1 MKTWKKYLT
10 LGVVALLLIGAV
22 YVNIKLNDSGSAS
35 NVLSPQ
41 GSEESASQGD
51 TLGIE
56 ATGDGTTDYFEAFRS
71 DRDST
76 RAMEIEY
83 LNETIATSASDAETL
98 ADAQEAKLVLV
109 NNMEKEF
116 TMESLIKAK
125 GFADAAVMYK
135 QGSVN
140 VVVKAAELAPEQV
153 AQILAIVIDETNE
166 SAENIKIIPNA

>member
-41 GSEESASQGD
+41 ESEGSVQGD

-56 ATGDGTTDYFEAFRS
+56 ATGEGTTDYFEAFRS

-98 ADAQEAKLVLV
+98 ADAQEAKLALV
-109 NNMEKEF
+109 SNMEKEF

-140 VVVKAAELAPEQV
+140 VVIKAAELAPEQV
-153 AQILAIVIDETNE
+153 AQILAIVIDETGE
-166 SAENIKIIPNA
+166 SAENIKIIPTA

>member
-41 GSEESASQGD
+41 ESEGSVQGD

-56 ATGDGTTDYFEAFRS
+56 ATGEGTADYFEAFRS

-98 ADAQEAKLVLV
+98 ADAQEAKLALV
-109 NNMEKEF
+109 SNMEKEF

-140 VVVKAAELAPEQV
+140 VVIKAAELAPEQV
-153 AQILAIVIDETNE
+153 AQILAIVIDETGE

>member
-41 GSEESASQGD
+41 ESEGSVQGD

-56 ATGDGTTDYFEAFRS
+56 ATGEGTTDYFEAFRS

-98 ADAQEAKLVLV
+98 ADAQEAKLALV
-109 NNMEKEF
+109 SNMEKEF

-140 VVVKAAELAPEQV
+140 VVIKAAELAPEQV
-153 AQILAIVIDETNE
+153 AQILAIVIDETGE